1 MSDKEV
7 SDMAEK
13 SIHGR
18 NVSDP
23 MRVLKVLQVLKKHSN
38 SNNKMTQTM
47 IMEEMMKDKEIDYK
61 CDHKTLAKAIRE
73 LILVMNPPPQS
84 LTDENRDRFV
94 IRYKDWDQGF
104 IPDRLTGIYY
114 KPYIEVS
121 EVQAMAKGIGLLDT
135 LSLEQKK
142 KLIGKLKDE
151 YHNVDSDEGDISVF
165 SVDDCERTAIN
176 SAEIIKAIKACRQMT
191 FNFGG
196 YDRDGKIVL
205 RKSRNGK
212 PRLYRVVPYYI
223 VAYRG
228 KRYMLCCYIHS
239 SGEYTDNV
247 SIYRVDLMQNI
258 TVTDKRGKMIN
269 EMRGFISSNANEFM
283 LRHPDMTYGDPI
295 TVTLKVKAEYYTLI
309 HDVFGMSYEF
319 VRQIDDTY
327 DEIKVT
333 TSEKGIIDLAM
344 AYPDRIEIVRP
355 TMLKAKLVERA
366 RELTERYGK
375 ND

>member
-121 EVQAMAKGIGLLDT
+121 EVQAMAKGIKFTDT

-142 KLIGKLKDE
+142 KLIGKLEEE
-151 YHNVDSDEGDISVF
+151 YNVEFEKNDISVF
-165 SVDDCERTAIN
+165 SMDGCERTAVN

-196 YDRDGKIVL
+196 YDRDGELVL
-205 RKSRNGK
+205 HKSRNGK

-223 VAYRG
+223 AAYRG
-228 KRYMLCCYIHS
+228 KSYMLCCYVHRD
-239 SGEYTDNV
+239 GTYTDKV
-247 SIYRVDLMQNI
+247 SVYRIDLMQNI
-258 TVTDKRGKMIN
+258 TVTNKRGKMIN
-269 EMRGFISSNANEFM
+269 DIRGFINNSAHEFM
-283 LRHPDMTYGDPI
+283 LRHPDMTYGDQR

-309 HDVFGMSYEF
+309 QDIFGMSYEF
-319 VRQIDDTY
+319 VRQIDDEY

-366 RELTERYGK
+366 RELFERYGELK
-375 ND
+375 

>member
-1 MSDKEV
+1 
-7 SDMAEK
+7 MAEK

-47 IMEEMMKDKEIDYK
+47 IMEKMMKDKEIDYK

-151 YHNVDSDEGDISVF
+151 YHKVDSDEGDTSGF
-165 SVDDCERTAIN
+165 SVDDCERTSIN

-247 SIYRVDLMQNI
+247 SIYRVDLMENI
-258 TVTDKRGKMIN
+258 TVTDKKGKMIN
-269 EMRGFISSNANEFM
+269 EIRGFISSNAHEFM

-319 VRQIDDTY
+319 VRKIDDTY

-375 ND
+375 NDG